1 MKKVPMIILLLAPY
15 VFLFICIGI
24 CMAEKGFTADA
35 IEMIGWTFL
44 GMFLLILFPN
54 MIYAF
59 ILKRFGYGHRKL
71 FFWNMLLKLCNIP
84 IYVLVFAVGAFA
96 SAMILGIML
105 LPFLVIFDYSLLL
118 PSSMYGVSGLRSL
131 SKTGKA
137 SKAGIV
143 INGICQFLFVFDVI
157 SAAYLYI
164 RFRKSY

>member
-15 VFLFICIGI
+15 VFLLICIGI

-84 IYVLVFAVGAFA
+84 IYVLVFAVGAFEA
-96 SAMILGIML
+96 F
-105 LPFLVIFDYSLLL
+105 P
-118 PSSMYGVSGLRSL
+118 
-131 SKTGKA
+131 
-137 SKAGIV
+137 
-143 INGICQFLFVFDVI
+143 VFDKLL
-157 SAAYLYI
+157 SPLTPYI
-164 RFRKSY
+164 LDDNNNE

>member
-15 VFLFICIGI
+15 VFLLICIGI

-54 MIYAF
+54 IIYAF

-71 FFWNMLLKLCNIP
+71 FFWNMLI
-84 IYVLVFAVGAFA
+84 
-96 SAMILGIML
+96 
-105 LPFLVIFDYSLLL
+105 PFLVIFDYLLLL
-118 PSSMYGVSGLRSL
+118 PSTMYGVSGLRSL

-137 SKAGIV
+137 SKAGIM

>member
-1 MKKVPMIILLLAPY
+1 MIILLLAPY
-15 VFLFICIGI
+15 VFLLICIGI

-71 FFWNMLLKLCNIP
+71 FFWNMLI
-84 IYVLVFAVGAFA
+84 
-96 SAMILGIML
+96 
-105 LPFLVIFDYSLLL
+105 PFLVIFDYLLLL
-118 PSSMYGVSGLRSL
+118 PSTMYGVSGLRSL

-137 SKAGIV
+137 SKAGIM
-143 INGICQFLFVFDVI
+143 INGICQFLLVFDVI

-164 RFRKSY
+164 RFRNY

>member
-15 VFLFICIGI
+15 VFLLICIGI

-71 FFWNMLLKLCNIP
+71 FFWN
-84 IYVLVFAVGAFA
+84 
-96 SAMILGIML
+96 ILI
-105 LPFLVIFDYSLLL
+105 PFLVIFDYLLLL
-118 PSSMYGVSGLRSL
+118 PSTMYGVSGLRSL

>member
-15 VFLFICIGI
+15 VFLLICIGI

-71 FFWNMLLKLCNIP
+71 FFWNMLI
-84 IYVLVFAVGAFA
+84 
-96 SAMILGIML
+96 
-105 LPFLVIFDYSLLL
+105 PFLVIFDYLLLL
-118 PSSMYGVSGLRSL
+118 PSTMYGVSGLRSL

-157 SAAYLYI
+157 SAA
-164 RFRKSY
+164 

>member
-15 VFLFICIGI
+15 VFLLICIGI

-71 FFWNMLLKLCNIP
+71 FFWNMLI
-84 IYVLVFAVGAFA
+84 
-96 SAMILGIML
+96 
-105 LPFLVIFDYSLLL
+105 PFLVIFDYLLLL
-118 PSSMYGVSGLRSL
+118 PSTMYGVSGLRSL

-143 INGICQFLFVFDVI
+143 INGICQFLLVFDVI

>member
-15 VFLFICIGI
+15 VFLLICIGI

-71 FFWNMLLKLCNIP
+71 FFWNMLI
-84 IYVLVFAVGAFA
+84 
-96 SAMILGIML
+96 
-105 LPFLVIFDYSLLL
+105 PFLVIFDYLLLL
-118 PSSMYGVSGLRSL
+118 PSTMYGVSGLRSL

-137 SKAGIV
+137 SKAGIM

-164 RFRKSY
+164 RFRNY

>member
-15 VFLFICIGI
+15 VFLLICTGI

-71 FFWNMLLKLCNIP
+71 FFWNMLI
-84 IYVLVFAVGAFA
+84 
-96 SAMILGIML
+96 
-105 LPFLVIFDYSLLL
+105 PFLVIFDYLLLL
-118 PSSMYGVSGLRSL
+118 PSTMYGVSGLRSL

-137 SKAGIV
+137 SKAGIM

>member
-1 MKKVPMIILLLAPY
+1 MIILLLAPY
-15 VFLFICIGI
+15 VFLLICIGI

-71 FFWNMLLKLCNIP
+71 FFWNMLI
-84 IYVLVFAVGAFA
+84 
-96 SAMILGIML
+96 
-105 LPFLVIFDYSLLL
+105 PFLVIFDYLLLL
-118 PSSMYGVSGLRSL
+118 PSTMYGVSGLRSL

-137 SKAGIV
+137 SKAGIM

>member
-71 FFWNMLLKLCNIP
+71 FFWNMLI
-84 IYVLVFAVGAFA
+84 
-96 SAMILGIML
+96 
-105 LPFLVIFDYSLLL
+105 PFLVIFDYLLLL
-118 PSSMYGVSGLRSL
+118 PSTMYGVSGLRSL

-137 SKAGIV
+137 SKAGIM
-143 INGICQFLFVFDVI
+143 INGICQFLLVFDVI

-164 RFRKSY
+164 RFRNY

>member
-1 MKKVPMIILLLAPY
+1 MIFRNSILIMKKVPMIILLLAPY
-15 VFLFICIGI
+15 VFLLICIGI

-71 FFWNMLLKLCNIP
+71 FFWNMLI
-84 IYVLVFAVGAFA
+84 
-96 SAMILGIML
+96 
-105 LPFLVIFDYSLLL
+105 PFLVIFDYLLLL
-118 PSSMYGVSGLRSL
+118 PSTMYGVSGLRSL

-137 SKAGIV
+137 SKAGIM

>member
-1 MKKVPMIILLLAPY
+1 
-15 VFLFICIGI
+15 
-24 CMAEKGFTADA
+24 MAEKGFTADA

-71 FFWNMLLKLCNIP
+71 FFWNMLI
-84 IYVLVFAVGAFA
+84 
-96 SAMILGIML
+96 
-105 LPFLVIFDYSLLL
+105 PFLVIFDYLLLL
-118 PSSMYGVSGLRSL
+118 PSTMYGVSGLRSL

-137 SKAGIV
+137 SKAGIM

>member
-1 MKKVPMIILLLAPY
+1 MKKLPMIILLLAPY
-15 VFLFICIGI
+15 VFLLICIGI

-71 FFWNMLLKLCNIP
+71 FFWNMLI
-84 IYVLVFAVGAFA
+84 
-96 SAMILGIML
+96 
-105 LPFLVIFDYSLLL
+105 PFLVIFDYLLLL
-118 PSSMYGVSGLRSL
+118 PSTMYGVSGLRSL

-137 SKAGIV
+137 SKAGIM

>member
-15 VFLFICIGI
+15 VFLLICIGI

-44 GMFLLILFPN
+44 GMFRLILFPN

-71 FFWNMLLKLCNIP
+71 FFWNMLI
-84 IYVLVFAVGAFA
+84 
-96 SAMILGIML
+96 
-105 LPFLVIFDYSLLL
+105 PFLVIFDYLLLL
-118 PSSMYGVSGLRSL
+118 PSTMYGVSGLRSL

-137 SKAGIV
+137 SKAGIM
-143 INGICQFLFVFDVI
+143 INGICQFLFVFDVV

>member
-15 VFLFICIGI
+15 VFLLICIGI

-71 FFWNMLLKLCNIP
+71 FFWNMLI
-84 IYVLVFAVGAFA
+84 
-96 SAMILGIML
+96 
-105 LPFLVIFDYSLLL
+105 PFLVIFDYLLLL
-118 PSSMYGVSGLRSL
+118 PSTMYGVSGLRSFIKDRKGFESGNNDKRNL
-131 SKTGKA
+131 P
-137 SKAGIV
+137 
-143 INGICQFLFVFDVI
+143 VFTC
-157 SAAYLYI
+157 
-164 RFRKSY
+164 F